1 MEKRKGLSHKEA
13 APKGEN
19 NGSRLLKK
27 SRLSAY
33 NLVVKKN
40 YKQADYTVIETEYQ
54 LKLPIET
61 EIFIAKD
68 SPVRLL
74 NAVVERMD
82 ITSITRSYSRM
93 GRIEYPP
100 RILLKILLYANMRH
114 IYSSREIERACRENI
129 HFMYL
134 LEGYPPPDH
143 NTICRFRSKYLV
155 GHEKELLEQMTAL
168 LVQWG
173 FVSLE
178 SVFIDGT
185 KIEANANRYSFV
197 WKKSTEKS
205 RTKLL
210 SKIAAELPAVVAAS
224 GVKWRIPEEVA
235 IRHLKKLRKKL
246 CEKCRQEDIV
256 FVTGKGHHKTGL
268 QKAVETVEEWLSK
281 LKRYTKELHICGD
294 RNSYSKTDHDATFMH
309 MKEDH
314 MRNGQLKPGY
324 NVNVATSEEFII
336 GNYISADRNDVH
348 TLIPFMEYLKRY
360 EKIRNVVAD
369 SGYESEENY
378 CYFETERRLSLY
390 VKPSNH
396 EQKKKR
402 KYRTDIS
409 RRESMPYNAEMDS
422 YTCAAGKQITFDYDK
437 KSKSKSGFVTTTSVY
452 SCKECAGCPMKEK
465 CIRAGGSKK
474 PLEERN
480 KVVYV
485 SKRFAAQREAMAER
499 INSEQGKLLRVNRSI
514 QAEGVFAM
522 VKEDMSFRRFLLR
535 GSVKVEVEWT
545 LLSLAYNVL
554 KLHHKLQKGRL
565 GTGLVIPKGY
575 PVGL

>member
-1 MEKRKGLSHKEA
+1 MR
-13 APKGEN
+13 
-19 NGSRLLKK
+19 K

-33 NLVVKKN
+33 NMVVKTN
-40 YKQADYTVIETEYQ
+40 YKQADYTAYETGYQ

-68 SPVRLL
+68 SPARLL

-82 ITSITRSYSRM
+82 IHSVTRSYSRK

-100 RILLKILLYANMRH
+100 RILLKILLYAYMRH

-143 NTICRFRSKYLV
+143 NTICRFRSKYLA
-155 GHEKELLEQMTAL
+155 GHEKELLEQMTAF
-168 LVQWG
+168 LVEWG

-205 RTKLL
+205 RAKLL
-210 SKIAAELPAVVAAS
+210 AKITAELPAVVASS
-224 GVKWRIPEEVA
+224 GVKWHIPEEVE

-246 CEKCRQEDIV
+246 YEKRRNENIV
-256 FVTGKGHHKTGL
+256 FVIGKGHHKTSL

-281 LKRYTKELHICGD
+281 LKRYTRDLHICGD
-294 RNSYSKTDHDATFMH
+294 RNSYCKTDHDATFMH

-336 GNYISADRNDVH
+336 GNYISSDRNDVH

-360 EKIRNVVAD
+360 KKIRNIVAD

-378 CYFETERRLSLY
+378 CYFETLSKISLY

-409 RRESMPYNAEMDS
+409 RRENMAYDAGTDS
-422 YTCAAGKQITFDYDK
+422 YTCTAGKQLTFDYDK
-437 KSKSKSGFVTTTSVY
+437 KSKAKSGFVTTTSVY
-452 SCKECAGCPMKEK
+452 SCKECEGCPMKEK

-480 KVVYV
+480 KVIYV
-485 SKRFAAQREAMAER
+485 SKRFAAQREAMEER
-499 INSEQGKLLRVNRSI
+499 INTEQGKLLRVNRSI
-514 QAEGVFAM
+514 QSEGVFAM
-522 VKEDMSFRRFLLR
+522 VKEDMNFRRFLLR

-545 LLSLAYNVL
+545 VLSLAYNIL

-575 PVGL
+575 PIGL

>member
-1 MEKRKGLSHKEA
+1 MQS
-13 APKGEN
+13 
-19 NGSRLLKK
+19 
-27 SRLSAY
+27 
-33 NLVVKKN
+33 
-40 YKQADYTVIETEYQ
+40 DYTAFETEYQ
-54 LKLPIET
+54 LKLPVET

-74 NAVVERMD
+74 NAVVERME
-82 ITSITRSYSRM
+82 TSCILRSYSRM

-100 RILLKILLYANMRH
+100 RILLKILLYAYMRH

-134 LEGYPPPDH
+134 LEGYLPPDH
-143 NTICRFRSKYLV
+143 NTICRFRSKYLA
-155 GHEKELLEQMTAL
+155 GHEKELLDQMTRL
-168 LVQWG
+168 LRDWG
-173 FVSLE
+173 FVSME
-178 SVFIDGT
+178 AVFIDGT

-210 SKIAAELPAVVAAS
+210 EKITAELPGIVTS
-224 GVKWRIPEEVA
+224 TGVKWRIPEAVE

-246 CEKCRQEDIV
+246 HEKRKTGNIE
-256 FVTGKGHHKTGL
+256 FVTGRGHHKSPL
-268 QKAVETVEEWLSK
+268 QKATETVEEWLRK
-281 LKRYTKELHICGD
+281 LKQYTRDLHICGE
-294 RNSYSKTDHDATFMH
+294 RNSYCKTDHDATFMH

-324 NVNVATSEEFII
+324 NVNVASSEEFII

-348 TLIPFMEYLKRY
+348 TLIPFMEALKRY
-360 EKIRNVVAD
+360 KMRNVVVD

-378 CYFETERRLSLY
+378 CYFEKQTDIQLY

-396 EQKKKR
+396 EQRKKK

-409 RRESMPYNAEMDS
+409 RRENMTYDAEKDS
-422 YTCAAGKQITFDYDK
+422 YICASGKLLTFDYDK
-437 KSKSKSGFVTTTSVY
+437 KSKSKNGFESVTSVY
-452 SCKECAGCPMKEK
+452 SCKDCTGCPLKEQ
-465 CIRAGGSKK
+465 CIKAGGSKK

-485 SKRFAAQREAMAER
+485 SKRFASQREAMEAR
-499 INSEQGKLLRVNRSI
+499 ISTEQGKLLRVNRSI

-522 VKEDMSFRRFLLR
+522 VKEDMNFRRFLLR
-535 GSVKVEVEWT
+535 GAVKVEVEWT
-545 LLSLAYNVL
+545 LLSLAYNML
-554 KLHHKLQKGRL
+554 KMHHKIQKGRL

-575 PVGL
+575 PAGL